1 VPDGVSTP
9 VLLTRCDNAGDCANV
24 AGDHFIR
31 RGMSTSGL
39 VPLKM
44 PIMNIRT
51 TRQIMTGHNDI
62 WNKTM
67 DGFLVQFLLTV
78 VARPEVIPSI
88 D

>member
-1 VPDGVSTP
+1 
-9 VLLTRCDNAGDCANV
+9 
-24 AGDHFIR
+24 
-31 RGMSTSGL
+31 
-39 VPLKM
+39 
-44 PIMNIRT
+44 
-51 TRQIMTGHNDI
+51 MTGHNDI